1 MLAAVN
7 FLRHLIVLQQKKDAE
22 LHTQF
27 NNTIKVRYLTSNHA
41 ILFFNQEKDQCL
53 SKKQIFIRSA

>member
-27 NNTIKVRYLTSNHA
+27 NNTI
-41 ILFFNQEKDQCL
+41 
-53 SKKQIFIRSA
+53 

>member
-7 FLRHLIVLQQKKDAE
+7 LLKHLIVLQQKKYAE

-27 NNTIKVRYLTSNHA
+27 NNA
-41 ILFFNQEKDQCL
+41 I
-53 SKKQIFIRSA
+53 